1 MVAPSHRGLGSWRL
15 PSRLWPELA
24 SRFLRRRQQPV
35 AQVAFCDADRWII
48 RRWRPALAARQRDD
62 FDKAGGLFA
71 WAVAAARSR
80 STDCCVEAMRA
91 TRYVS
96 PKQEPRSSHPAS
108 HAYAYTC
115 ALACACLRTHAY
127 AYVHAHVRT
136 RTFFA
141 CASSDETVVIAEK
154 SFHEL
159 LDETDDSS

>member
-1 MVAPSHRGLGSWRL
+1 
-15 PSRLWPELA
+15 
-24 SRFLRRRQQPV
+24 
-35 AQVAFCDADRWII
+35 
-48 RRWRPALAARQRDD
+48 
-62 FDKAGGLFA
+62 
-71 WAVAAARSR
+71 
-80 STDCCVEAMRA
+80 MRA
-91 TRYVS
+91 TRCAS
-96 PKQEPRSSHPAS
+96 PKREPRSSHPAS

-127 AYVHAHVRT
+127 ACVHAPVRT